1 MRFEH
6 VCSCT
11 VHLCLYINT
20 VNKSSLLTLFY
31 LCLFFVFFKVT
42 TILSN
47 RFGQHLQE
55 MLCNG
60 TYGFILF
67 LMTTNKYINA

>member
-6 VCSCT
+6 VCSCA
-11 VHLCLYINT
+11 VYVSLYINM

-31 LCLFFVFFKVT
+31 LCFFFIFLKVT

-47 RFGQHLQE
+47 RFGQHLRE

-60 TYGFILF
+60 TY
-67 LMTTNKYINA
+67 